1 MAVLYTEQE
10 RQQEQDYVYTVQDM
24 LLSFIL
30 NATRKTLEEKE
41 KEKMASNGYT
51 VSDLA
56 SGISQSESILR

>member
-1 MAVLYTEQE
+1 MEQE
-10 RQQEQDYVYTVQDM
+10 RQQEPDDVYTVQVT
-24 LLSFIL
+24 LLSFVL
-30 NATRKTLEEKE
+30 NATRKTLEE

>member
-1 MAVLYTEQE
+1 MEQE
-10 RQQEQDYVYTVQDM
+10 RQQEQDYVYTVQVM
-24 LLSFIL
+24 LLSFVL

-56 SGISQSESILR
+56 SGI

>member
-1 MAVLYTEQE
+1 MEQE
-10 RQQEQDYVYTVQDM
+10 RQQEEDDVYTVQVM
-24 LLSFIL
+24 LLSFVL
-30 NATRKTLEEKE
+30 NATRKTLEE